1 MQKQG
6 FFFRRRNILF
16 PTIWTVMF
24 SLLLVFGIALFLIKN
39 VAFFLAKQE
48 PVSANILV
56 VEGWL
61 EPSALSQAYAEFRT
75 GHYDLV
81 ITTGGPEAKNFTDQ
95 FDSYAEQAAY
105 QLTSLGLSTK
115 NLKVIPT
122 PASAQDRTYLSA
134 VMVRQF
140 IESSIVEDKMIGINV
155 FSADVHSRRTQFLYQ
170 QAFNALPIP
179 IGIIR
184 AVPEDFTLQYWWQ
197 TSAGAKTVLVE
208 LIGWIYAHCCFD
220 LPARNSHQEMWG
232 MNNEMKR

>member
-1 MQKQG
+1 MDCDVQLIACVG
-6 FFFRRRNILF
+6 NSI
-16 PTIWTVMF
+16 
-24 SLLLVFGIALFLIKN
+24 VFDKKCCI
-39 VAFFLAKQE
+39 FLAKQE

-134 VMVRQF
+134 VMVRKF
-140 IESSIVEDKMIGINV
+140 IESSPIRDEVKAINV
-155 FSADVHSRRTQFLYQ
+155 FSGDVHSRRTQFLYQ
-170 QAFNALPIP
+170 QAFLALPIP
-179 IGIIR
+179 IGIIS
-184 AVPEDFTLQYWWQ
+184 ATPEAFSLDHWWQ

-220 LPARNSHQEMWG
+220 LPAMNSHQEMWG
-232 MNNEMKR
+232 LPHHETKK